1 MGFIKCRTIKA
12 NLNQGVILLITNGS
26 RGTANAWRFLFK
38 SAFVITVV
46 ILGSVFC
53 VASPLGGRYVLRLFV
68 AIFYLRA

>member
-53 VASPLGGRYVLRLFV
+53 VVSPLTGRYATSRNLQ
-68 AIFYLRA
+68 